1 MALGEA
7 RSEGPV
13 SDRSLYDELGVDPKA
28 DASAI
33 ERAYR
38 RRAQRAHPD
47 KGGSTEEFHA
57 VQLAYDVLSDEERR
71 KRYDETGEAH
81 EPPQAQQAVSVISN
95 MVIQFVDA
103 ADLDHDDMVEAM
115 KRTVAG
121 QMQRSAGEIS
131 RLREKIKKRERAL
144 RRIRHRGHG
153 MNILASALKA
163 DLKGIERAIKTMEKD
178 IALGELV
185 LKMLNDYGYEV
196 ELMLPRTIFNA
207 VSPRL

>member
-1 MALGEA
+1 MTSWASTRRRTPA
-7 RSEGPV
+7 RSSEPT
-13 SDRSLYDELGVDPKA
+13 VDA
-28 DASAI
+28 
-33 ERAYR
+33 

-47 KGGSTEEFHA
+47 KEGGSAEKFHA

-71 KRYDETGEAH
+71 KRYDETGEAQ
-81 EPPQAQQAVSVISN
+81 EAPQAQQAVQVISN

-121 QMQRSAGEIS
+121 QMERSADEIS

-144 RRIRHRGHG
+144 RRIRHRGQG
-153 MNILASALKA
+153 VNILAAALNA
-163 DLKGIERAIKTMEKD
+163 DLKGIERAIKSMERD

-196 ELMLPRTIFNA
+196 ELMLPRSFIFTT

>member
-1 MALGEA
+1 MT
-7 RSEGPV
+7 
-13 SDRSLYDELGVDPKA
+13 DRSLYDELGVDKDA
-28 DASAI
+28 DAGAI
-33 ERAYR
+33 ARAYR

-71 KRYDETGEAH
+71 KRYDETGESQ

-95 MVIQFVDA
+95 MVIQFVDQ

-144 RRIRHRGHG
+144 RRVRHRGQG
-153 MNILASALKA
+153 VNILVAALKA
-163 DLKGIERAIKTMEKD
+163 DLKGIERAIKSMERD

-196 ELMLPRTIFNA
+196 ELMLPRTIFTA

>member
-1 MALGEA
+1 MT
-7 RSEGPV
+7 
-13 SDRSLYDELGVDPKA
+13 DRSLYDELGVDKDA
-28 DASAI
+28 DAGAI

-47 KGGSTEEFHA
+47 KGGSPEKFHA
-57 VQLAYDVLSDEERR
+57 VQHAYDVLSDEEKR
-71 KRYDETGEAH
+71 KRYDETGESQ

-144 RRIRHRGHG
+144 RRIRHRGQG

-163 DLKGIERAIKTMEKD
+163 DLKGIERAIKSMERD
-178 IALGELV
+178 ITLGELV

-196 ELMLPRTIFNA
+196 ELMLPRTIFTA

>member
-1 MALGEA
+1 MT
-7 RSEGPV
+7 
-13 SDRSLYDELGVDPKA
+13 DRSLYDELGVDKDA
-28 DASAI
+28 DAGAI
-33 ERAYR
+33 ARAYR

-144 RRIRHRGHG
+144 RRIRHRGQG
-153 MNILASALKA
+153 LNILGAALKA
-163 DLKGIERAIKTMEKD
+163 DLKGIERAIKSMERD

-196 ELMLPRTIFNA
+196 ELMLPRTIFTTF
-207 VSPRL
+207 SQRL